1 MDFAAVMFYQQELER
16 KISRYEDDI
25 NRYKC
30 EIEQIDRRMKQGN
43 APVARLEQRRNAL
56 EKEIEYAD
64 IQIKRLRKQCF

>member
-1 MDFAAVMFYQQELER
+1 MNFAAVMFYQQELER

-25 NRYKC
+25 NRYKY
-30 EIEQIDRRMKQGN
+30 EIKQIDRRMKQGN

-64 IQIKRLRKQCF
+64 IQIKKLRRQCF